1 MLEVH
6 GGRNGPM
13 LDVNKDLDMDLPP
26 VLLINMPF
34 ANLRW
39 PNLGPSLLKAALI
52 REGIP
57 CRVINFN
64 FDFAEQ
70 IGYERYQWIAD
81 CFAFVQGGERLF
93 AKFYFG
99 DLLPEDE
106 SYFEELRTRNGR
118 DFGSEEQQELQ
129 EAAKAV
135 PGFILKCFQA
145 VDWSR
150 VKVVGFSVSFQQT
163 MASMCLTR
171 LIKQHFPHIVTVFGG
186 AGCEGE
192 MGIALWE
199 QFPEVDYVFL
209 GEADLT
215 FPPFVRE
222 LLAGE
227 QVRVPPGTIG
237 LPVTEGSRSTTFRE
251 VGGKRRF
258 LGEHTPPASPIVCD
272 LDRLPFPDF
281 DDYFHRL
288 SNSPLRDEIEPFL
301 FFETSR
307 GCWWGEKHHCKFCGL
322 NGSRLTFR
330 SKSAQRAFEEL
341 VYLTSRYGIPRICA
355 ADNIFDYRYFQSFLP
370 LLVEA
375 GLQVSFVYELKC
387 NLSRT
392 QVQQLVQAGLGA
404 AQLGIETFVSRI
416 LRAASKGATGLQNL
430 QTLKWFSEYP
440 IEVEWNLLYGFPG
453 ESPEDYDWLAAL
465 IPSLVHLA
473 PPLAIGRVRMDR
485 FSPYFEDPEA
495 HGLVNPRPHWSLRFV
510 YPFPE
515 EVLRRLAYS
524 YEFDFEDGRNPEIY
538 AREALQAARQWQEL
552 KGQTTFRAFDREDGV
567 LILTDTRPCAR
578 EFQARLK
585 GWMRDLYLFCD
596 QGRTFRSIAEFVGSR
611 LGGPDSAT
619 LRQTLSQWLQN
630 RWMAFVDDHYLSLA
644 TRSQ

>member
-1 MLEVH
+1 MQ
-6 GGRNGPM
+6 N
-13 LDVNKDLDMDLPP
+13 VNKELAVDLPP

-39 PNLGPSLLKAALI
+39 PNLGPSLLKAGLL
-52 REGIP
+52 RKGIP

-99 DLLPEDE
+99 DLLPDDE
-106 SYFEELRTRNGR
+106 SYFEELRRRSGR
-118 DFGSEEQQELQ
+118 DFGKEEQQELQ
-129 EAAKAV
+129 EAARAV
-135 PGFILKCFQA
+135 PVFILKCFQS

-150 VKVVGFSVSFQQT
+150 VKMVGFSVSFQQT
-163 MASMCLTR
+163 MASMCLAR
-171 LIKQHFPHIVTVFGG
+171 LIKQHFPHIITVFGG
-186 AGCEGE
+186 AACEGE

-199 QFPEVDYVFL
+199 EFPEVDYVFL

-215 FPPFVRE
+215 FPLFVRE
-222 LLAGE
+222 VLAGL
-227 QVRVPPGTIG
+227 RATVPPGTIG
-237 LPVTEGSRSTTFRE
+237 PSATEGPLSAKF
-251 VGGKRRF
+251 GKKRGTHRC

-288 SNSPLRDEIEPFL
+288 SNSPLRGEIEPFL

-330 SKSAQRAFEEL
+330 SKSPQRAFEEL

-355 ADNIFDYRYFQSFLP
+355 ADNIFDYRYFQTFLP

-387 NLSRT
+387 NLTRT
-392 QVQQLVQAGLGA
+392 QIQQLVQAGLGA

-416 LRAASKGATGLQNL
+416 LRAANKGATGLQNL

-440 IEVEWNLLYGFPG
+440 IEVEWNLLYGFPE
-453 ESPEDYDWLAAL
+453 ESPEDYDWLADL

-485 FSPYFEDPEA
+485 FSPYFENPEA

-524 YEFDFEDGRNPEIY
+524 YEFDFKHGRNPETY

-552 KGQTTFRAFDREDGV
+552 KRQTTFRAFDREDGV

-596 QGRTFRSIAEFVGSR
+596 QGRTLRSISEFVGSR
-611 LGGPDSAT
+611 LDGPDSAT